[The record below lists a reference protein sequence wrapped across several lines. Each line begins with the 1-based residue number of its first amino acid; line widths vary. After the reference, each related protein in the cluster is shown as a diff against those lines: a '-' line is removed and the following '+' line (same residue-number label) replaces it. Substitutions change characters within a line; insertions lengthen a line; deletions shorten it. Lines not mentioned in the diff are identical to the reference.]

1 MSRTFM
7 FLNFPHAPVN
17 PQTPTRET
25 VVFLRP
31 NISSDHKTSYS
42 ASELDLPAALCAQQ
56 LQTQTQLTGLM
67 DCFSVTLPFFFLIP
81 LTNYRDQ
88 KSDLNILA

>member
-1 MSRTFM
+1 MNRTFM
-7 FLNFPHAPVN
+7 FLNFPYAPVK

-31 NISSDHKTSYS
+31 DISSDHETSYS
-42 ASELDLPAALCAQQ
+42 ASVLGLLTTLCAQQ

-67 DCFSVTLPFFFLIP
+67 DCFAISLPFFILIP
-81 LTNYRDQ
+81 PTDKLQRA
-88 KSDLNILA
+88 KK

>member
-31 NISSDHKTSYS
+31 NILSDNETSYS
-42 ASELDLPAALCAQQ
+42 ASELGLLAALCAQQ
-56 LQTQTQLTGLM
+56 LQINTADRLGGLFLHFSSFLLPHSTHRQTTE
-67 DCFSVTLPFFFLIP
+67 FKKVT
-81 LTNYRDQ
+81 
-88 KSDLNILA
+88 